1 MKRQSG
7 WELDDS
13 EAAELHTSRENAF
26 NYMVNMVRENNLPG
40 DYSLNEESVQ
50 AFVSWK
56 NNTNLVRKIAWLET
70 NQSVYSQFGPYWL
83 TMARCYYD
91 SGEYEKCLESVDQY
105 ESIATRIFRKD
116 TDYAEISDGDHG

>member
-1 MKRQSG
+1 
-7 WELDDS
+7 
-13 EAAELHTSRENAF
+13 
-26 NYMVNMVRENNLPG
+26 MVNMVRENNLPG

-116 TDYAEISDGDHG
+116 TDYAEILPIAILSGKKGDE

>member
-1 MKRQSG
+1 MQSG

-56 NNTNLVRKIAWLET
+56 NNTNLVRKIAWPET
-70 NQSVYSQFGPYWL
+70 NQSVYSQFGPYWPGRWPDVI
-83 TMARCYYD
+83 MIPVNMKSAWNP
-91 SGEYEKCLESVDQY
+91 
-105 ESIATRIFRKD
+105 
-116 TDYAEISDGDHG
+116 